1 MISDVITEILNTIFA
16 PFVSFW
22 HQVSDYWYLGEWYA
36 VGLAIFLVCFF
47 IAYFFPFQW
56 IRAGLGVIV
65 TWVIVALF
73 TATKVFQHFKSRD

>member
-1 MISDVITEILNTIFA
+1 MINEIITEILNTVFA
-16 PFVSFW
+16 PFASFW

-36 VGLAIFLVCFF
+36 VGLAVFLVCFF
-47 IAYFFPFQW
+47 VGYFFPFQW

-73 TATKVFQHFKSRD
+73 TATKVFQHFKRRE